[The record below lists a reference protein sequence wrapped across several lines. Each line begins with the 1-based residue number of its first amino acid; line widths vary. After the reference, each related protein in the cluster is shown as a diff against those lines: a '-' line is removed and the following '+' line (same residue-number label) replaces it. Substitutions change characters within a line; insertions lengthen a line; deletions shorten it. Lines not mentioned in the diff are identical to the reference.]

1 MSLPELLGSLYL
13 DGTCPDNPMA
23 VLNRLC
29 PDGTPADNINLRPL
43 LVVLCS
49 FHPDGTHSCNLMPLL
64 TVCETLCPNGIR
76 QGNIHVIPLPVLFDS
91 LCLNGIHPGSFDI

>member
-43 LVVLCS
+43 LVVLRS